1 MKSHGRSLL
10 MAGVIVIVSITILSG
25 LYVPQAQG
33 KSNVSHTLFW
43 NGVTPSTATSP
54 GSNISKPI
62 STVKALDQTVTG
74 IANASGT
81 LSRFLF
87 LPNINANVGITNG
100 HVAPLYSSAPA
111 PMGIGDFGVVNGT
124 GTSYN
129 TSSFNGTLS
138 VNNLSDFYLLNDAPN
153 TVSVQL
159 NAVLGNATIKGNNGY
174 SFWAQNVMVYSTRTH
189 NLSLEDNVWNFSSP
203 TSVMEPGTILNSTG
217 NVINYPG
224 VHIAIGPSFTVTMP
238 FTISLYLNSTNNGTA
253 NNIVYFN
260 YSLSGNINGKQN
272 TTSGTF
278 DKVTFNSAEGKPAG
292 YKANPA
298 NFTVN
303 GMELAPNGLLYD
315 AEFMIG
321 GPGGGSTTSIY
332 NISANMSLKYRTNSA
347 YKVVPSA
354 YDFGTDTGE
363 TSEGVSAYY
372 SANDAVHLNSGPSL
386 LYGLWNTVN
395 MSGIRSVGSGFTEY
409 KGILSPSNGFMF
421 ISVGNNFNVTSAEWS
436 PTDQNGAFGYL
447 LPSGNYSAEALMS
460 NHDPLQT
467 KLVSNGQND
476 ISLPLNYA
484 TGIYTPLFADGNN
497 QLKNIS
503 YYGSGTA
510 ASPYVLFGSNESGG
524 LNQLFTEMNDFTFPV
539 FGGLMIS
546 NVSYHAVIDPPS
558 FRVSYPVS
566 DLLQLTTAGLPE
578 VNYLSML
585 VYGSS
590 NISIENSSYISG
602 WFSGAL
608 DGFPAANI
616 LLWNSTNINVTGNY
630 FASQGSSMI
639 IYNPNST
646 HSNNTVTGNVFSI
659 DATVTNALD
668 HYFLNSNSPVG
679 LELFSSN
686 NTIYNNFF
694 SGTAPAVSPG
704 GKGNDIYSGGTV
716 TYSNRWNIS
725 GITGKNI
732 IGGNGISG
740 NYWMNYN
747 ENSNQPHNDGGLI
760 AYGSDL
766 SPLEYPQSVTFSPS
780 TLNPG
785 TEYLVEIQSN
795 FLTPEKVPII
805 LFGGVINSG
814 MTKFSLPNGTYEYYG
829 EANGLYTTVTGNFTV
844 SGINSTVALKFI
856 SIETYEIEF
865 VPVGLSLGSYW
876 NITISGNGIIPTT
889 AYSAPDVSLI
899 FFGATN
905 GTYNYSVSAYG
916 YTLISTNETVV
927 VAGENVPV
935 YLNFTPDEY
944 SLSVSEKGLSS
955 GTPWSVSIDGKQYNT
970 TNSTIIVPGLSPG
983 TYSYTISQVA
993 GYVSSSGGT
1002 FTMGFNDSSIG
1013 ITFIQST
1020 SPILLVGYTILGVIA
1035 GGVVSAFLMYRKMRK
1050 R

>member
-1 MKSHGRSLL
+1 M
-10 MAGVIVIVSITILSG
+10 IVIVSITILSG
-25 LYVPQAQG
+25 LYVPQIHGNSIASQ
-33 KSNVSHTLFW
+33 
-43 NGVTPSTATSP
+43 TSFQKGRDQP
-54 GSNISKPI
+54 PASAASSNISQPI
-62 STVKALDQTVTG
+62 STVKALASTVSG
-74 IANASGT
+74 IANASGS

-87 LPNINANVGITNG
+87 LPNVNANVGITNG

-111 PMGIGDFGVVNGT
+111 PMGIGDFGIVNGT
-124 GTSYN
+124 GENYN
-129 TSSFNGTLS
+129 TSSFNGTLT

-159 NAVLGNATIKGNNGY
+159 NAVLGNATVKGNDSY
-174 SFWAQNVMVYSTRTH
+174 SFWSQNVMVYSTRTH
-189 NLSLEDNVWNFSSP
+189 ILSLEDNVWNFSSP
-203 TSVMEPGTILNSTG
+203 TSVMEPGTILGSTG

-224 VHIAIGPSFTVTMP
+224 VHIALGPSFTVTMP

-253 NNIVYFN
+253 NNIVFFN
-260 YSLSGNINGKQN
+260 YSLTGNINGSRQ
-272 TTSGTF
+272 TEYGTF
-278 DKVTFNSAEGKPAG
+278 DRVTFNSTGGEPAG
-292 YKANPA
+292 YKAKPA

-303 GMELAPNGLLYD
+303 GRELAPNGLLYD
-315 AEFMIG
+315 AEFMMG

-332 NISANMSLKYRTNSA
+332 NISANMSLKYRSNSA
-347 YKVVPSA
+347 YRNVPSA

-372 SANDAVHLNSGPSL
+372 SADNTVHMNSGPSL
-386 LYGLWNTVN
+386 LYGLWDTVN
-395 MSGIRSVGSGFTEY
+395 TSGIKSVGSGSTDY
-409 KGILSPSNGFMF
+409 GGKLSPSNGFIF
-421 ISVGNNFNVTSAEWS
+421 ISMRNNFNASSAEWA
-436 PTDQNGAFGYL
+436 PTDQNGTFGYM
-447 LPSGNYSAEALMS
+447 LPPGNYSAEALMS
-460 NHDPLQT
+460 NHDPVQKNLDSSSSNNVTLQ
-467 KLVSNGQND
+467 
-476 ISLPLNYA
+476 LNYA
-484 TGIYTPLFADGNN
+484 TGIYTPLFADGNS

-510 ASPYVLFGSNESGG
+510 ASPYVLFGSNESSG

-546 NVSYHAVIDPPS
+546 NVSDHAVIDPPS
-558 FRVSYPVS
+558 FQVSYPVS

-590 NISIENSSYISG
+590 NISIENSSYVSG
-602 WFSGAL
+602 WFSEAL
-608 DGFPAANI
+608 SGFPAANI
-616 LLWNSTNINVTGNY
+616 LLWNSTNINITGNY

-646 HSNNTVTGNVFSI
+646 YSNNTVTGNIFSI

-668 HYFLNSNSPVG
+668 QYFLNSNSPVG
-679 LELFSSN
+679 LELYSSN

-716 TYSNRWNIS
+716 TYSNNWNIS
-725 GITGKNI
+725 GIPGKNI

-747 ENSNQPHNDGGLI
+747 ENSSQLHNDGGLI
-760 AYGSDL
+760 AYGSDK
-766 SPLEYPQSVTFSPS
+766 SPLQYPQSVTFSPS

-795 FLTPEKVPII
+795 FLTPDKLPTI
-805 LFGGVINSG
+805 LFGGVITSG
-814 MTKFSLPNGTYEYYG
+814 KTTFSLPNGTYEYF
-829 EANGLYTTVTGNFTV
+829 AQADGLYTTVTGNFTV
-844 SGINSTVALKFI
+844 SGRNSTVTLNFT
-856 SIETYEIEF
+856 STDTYEIEF
-865 VPVGLSLGSYW
+865 VPVGLSAGSYW
-876 NITISGNGIIPTT
+876 NITISGNGIVPTT
-889 AYSAPDVSLI
+889 AYSAPGVSLI

-905 GTYNYSVSAYG
+905 GTYNFSVSAYG
-916 YTLISTNETVV
+916 YTLVSTNATVV
-927 VAGENVPV
+927 VAGQNVPV

-944 SLSVSEKGLSS
+944 SLSVSEKGLGA
-955 GTPWSVSIDGKQYNT
+955 GTQWSVTINGKQYNT

-983 TYSYTISQVA
+983 TYSYTINQVA
-993 GYVSSSGGT
+993 GYVSSSGGSL
-1002 FTMGFNDSSIG
+1002 TMGYNDTSIG
-1013 ITFIQST
+1013 ITFIQTT
-1020 SPILLVGYTILGVIA
+1020 SPILLVGYAILGVIA

-1050 R
+1050 K